1 MRHCEYHIY
10 RKAVGSQFSVSKNT
24 RQEDIRTMENQ
35 NKQRGVEREL
45 KEIIQRYNVLY
56 KSQLYAF
63 FQKDGRD
70 RFVGRALKKLEKE
83 HSIFISQ
90 ETKQV
95 ASSEDAYQAWERG
108 TNTSV
113 WVLLDL
119 MDQKKIEQHF
129 MASKEEYPIRIV
141 FVGDGEIYDI
151 LYVAPEDVELTNQ
164 LFARRKIDACGHIVV
179 VEEAEDIPKIQI
191 PDVIG
196 YCTVKEEGQIEY
208 YRKNSK

>member
-1 MRHCEYHIY
+1 
-10 RKAVGSQFSVSKNT
+10 
-24 RQEDIRTMENQ
+24 MENQ
-35 NKQRGVEREL
+35 NKQRVVEREL
-45 KEIIQRYNVLY
+45 KSLVQRYNVLY

-63 FQKDGRD
+63 FEKDRRD
-70 RFVGRALKKLEKE
+70 RFVGRALKALEKE
-83 HSIFISQ
+83 RSIYISQ

-95 ASSEDAYQAWERG
+95 ASSEDAYAAWERG
-108 TNTSV
+108 TSTSV

-164 LFARRKIDACGHIVV
+164 LFARRKIDGCGHIVV
-179 VEEAEDIPKIQI
+179 VEEAEDIPKIRI

-208 YRKNSK
+208 YRKDSQ